1 MRLTGETDY
10 QMLGIGLAQDAP
22 EETVETIQ
30 GMAGEN
36 DFVDRREENQT
47 SNSSFWVFRIA
58 AYGFLA
64 IIALITVFNIMNNI
78 SMSVSAKMK
87 QYGAMRAVG
96 MTVEQM
102 TRMIAAE
109 AAAYAVCGLVLGYI
123 AGLYLHRLF
132 MVKIV
137 FTHFGGSWKVPFEP
151 LAVITIIVALSCVAA
166 VRAPAR
172 RIREMAIT
180 ETINEL

>member
-1 MRLTGETDY
+1 MRLTGESDY
-10 QMLGIGLAQDAP
+10 QMLGIDLAKDAS
-22 EETVETIQ
+22 EKTVETIRA
-30 GMAGEN
+30 MAGEN
-36 DFVDRREENQT
+36 DLIDRREDEQA

-58 AYGFLA
+58 AYGFLT

-96 MTVEQM
+96 MSVEQM

-109 AAAYAVCGLVLGYI
+109 AVTYAVCGLVIGYI

-132 MVKIV
+132 MVRIV
-137 FTHFGGSWKVPFEP
+137 FAHFGGSWKVPFEP
-151 LAVITIIVALSCVAA
+151 LTVITIIVALSCVAA

>member
-1 MRLTGETDY
+1 M
-10 QMLGIGLAQDAP
+10 
-22 EETVETIQ
+22 ETIREL
-30 GMAGEN
+30 AGAN
-36 DFVDRREENQT
+36 DFVDRREDDET

-78 SMSVSAKMK
+78 SMSVSARMK

-96 MTVEQM
+96 MSAAQM

-109 AAAYAVCGLVLGYI
+109 AVTYAVCGLVLGYT

-137 FTHFGGSWKVPFEP
+137 FTHFGGSWKIPFEP
-151 LAVITIIVALSCVAA
+151 LTVITIIVALSCVAA